1 MERLEARHF
10 SFQSPGV
17 LSTPSCWAELSN
29 MWHRVIWASL
39 QLERVGVFFAGFFFS
54 FSLKFLSAALFQP
67 GTIYSCTQ
75 SAACRCY
82 GKLKRNPKYC
92 KSIACHYF
100 GIVVKQTTE

>member
-39 QLERVGVFFAGFFFS
+39 QLERVGGFFAGFFFPFLLS
-54 FSLKFLSAALFQP
+54 FFLQHCSNQVLFIHALRVRHADAME
-67 GTIYSCTQ
+67 S
-75 SAACRCY
+75 
-82 GKLKRNPKYC
+82 
-92 KSIACHYF
+92 
-100 GIVVKQTTE
+100 